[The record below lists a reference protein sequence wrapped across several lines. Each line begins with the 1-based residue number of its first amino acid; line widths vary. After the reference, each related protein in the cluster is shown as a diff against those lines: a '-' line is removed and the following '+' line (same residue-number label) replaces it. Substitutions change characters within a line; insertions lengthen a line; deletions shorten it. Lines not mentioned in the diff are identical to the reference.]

1 MLRGLTR
8 TLRLATAALVTAA
21 ATLPAAAQQQ
31 GGERPPQPVTVVTLQ
46 ASDVTLT
53 STLPGRVAAS
63 GVAQVR
69 PQVNG
74 IITDRLFEEGAEVEQ
89 GEALYRIDPAVYEA
103 AMAAA
108 EASLAQAEAT
118 LSSAQ
123 RDADRQEELRQRN
136 VASQQNLDDALA
148 ARDVAEASVKVAQA
162 NLLSAEIDL
171 ERTTI
176 RAPISGSA
184 GLSEV
189 TKGALV
195 TSGQSTALT
204 TIRQLDPIYVDVT
217 QSAAEMLRWRRSG
230 QDVESEGNGLVTLT
244 LADGETYEHT
254 GRLAAAEPYVNEQTG
269 VIVLRLEFP
278 NPDQFLLPGMYVQV
292 EMPQGT
298 VEDAILAPQEGV
310 TRDRRGRPMAMV
322 VNAENAVE
330 SRQLTVQRDQ
340 GNAWVVTDGLAAG
353 DRVIVAGLQKVSEGM
368 TVSPQERTEAE
379 SEGAAPEA
387 PAAEGAAEAPAQGAA
402 EQGAAEAAPADTAE
416 TATE

>member
-8 TLRLATAALVTAA
+8 NLRLATVALVTAA
-21 ATLPAAAQQQ
+21 ATLPAAAQQ
-31 GGERPPQPVTVVTLQ
+31 GGERPPQPVTVVTLE

-74 IITDRLFEEGAEVEQ
+74 IITERLFEEGAEVEQ
-89 GEALYRIDPAVYEA
+89 GQALYRIDPAVYEA
-103 AMAAA
+103 TMAAA

-136 VASQQNLDDALA
+136 VASQQNLDDAFA
-148 ARDVAEASVKVAQA
+148 ARDVAEAAVKVAQA

-230 QDVESEGNGLVTLT
+230 MDVEGDGNGLVALT

-292 EMPQGT
+292 EMPQGI
-298 VEDAILAPQEGV
+298 VENAILAPQEGV

-330 SRQLTVQRDQ
+330 TRQLTVQRDQ
-340 GNAWVVTDGLAAG
+340 GNHWVVTDGLAPG
-353 DRVIVAGLQKVSEGM
+353 DRIIVAGLQKVSEGM
-368 TVSPQERTEAE
+368 TVSPQERAADAGEEAA
-379 SEGAAPEA
+379 GAAEE
-387 PAAEGAAEAPAQGAA
+387 PAAEDA
-402 EQGAAEAAPADTAE
+402 AE